1 MYEAKIG
8 TSMLHFLVSVEDY
21 SNLFIQVV
29 NITVFQDL
37 QSINF
42 LLGPPPVTDLMRD
55 ELRFNV

>member
-1 MYEAKIG
+1 
-8 TSMLHFLVSVEDY
+8 MLHFLVSVEDY